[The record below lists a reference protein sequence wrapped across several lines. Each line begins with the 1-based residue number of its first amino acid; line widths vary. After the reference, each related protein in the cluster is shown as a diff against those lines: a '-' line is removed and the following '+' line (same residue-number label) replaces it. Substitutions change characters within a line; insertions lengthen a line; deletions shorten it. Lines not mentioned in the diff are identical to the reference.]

1 MPTSRE
7 TIPQRFS
14 CPFDVV
20 VLAASL
26 GGMRALRQILS
37 ALPERFPAPIIVV
50 QHLSSTYPSHLADL
64 LRPHTALPV
73 SWAQQGERIRP
84 GHIYL
89 APAKHHLLVSAHH
102 TFRLSE
108 ASPVQY
114 VRPAADVLL
123 QSVATLYRERA
134 IGVILT
140 GGGHDGA
147 LGVQAIKRNGG
158 RVLAQNKATAEK
170 FDMPDAAIHTGCV
183 DFVLPLSTLAPA
195 LVSLVMVPGAAA
207 LLRVPYA
214 TAAS

>member
-1 MPTSRE
+1 MPTPRE

-14 CPFDVV
+14 SPFDVV

-26 GGMRALRQILS
+26 GGLRALRQILS
-37 ALPERFPAPIIVV
+37 ALPARFPAPIIAV
-50 QHLSSTYPSHLADL
+50 QHLSATYPSHLVDL

-73 SWAQQGERIRP
+73 SWAQHGERIQP

-89 APAKHHLLVSAHH
+89 APTKHHLLVSAHH
-102 TFRLSE
+102 TLRLSE
-108 ASPVQY
+108 ASPVQF

-123 QSVATLYRERA
+123 QSVAALYRERA

-140 GGGHDGA
+140 GGGRDGA
-147 LGVQAIKRNGG
+147 LGIQAIKRNGG

-195 LVSLVMVPGAAA
+195 LVSLVMVPRVAA
-207 LLRVPYA
+207 LLRVPHA